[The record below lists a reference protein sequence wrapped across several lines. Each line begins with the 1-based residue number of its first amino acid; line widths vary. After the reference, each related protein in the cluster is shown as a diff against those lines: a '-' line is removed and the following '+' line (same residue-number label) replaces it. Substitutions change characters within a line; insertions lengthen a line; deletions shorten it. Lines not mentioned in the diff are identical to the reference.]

1 MSSRAALDVSHLPG
15 LRVDTRALLWWG
27 QALMLVIEGTVFA
40 LLVAVYF
47 YLRFRLPDWP
57 PPGVKP
63 PALLWPTVNLLVLV
77 ASAVPIR
84 WADKAAQRGDRA
96 AVQMGLAAGIVLG
109 LVFLAGR
116 VAIWRAFEFN
126 YASHAYGS
134 IVYAILAAHTMHV
147 AAALAE
153 SAVLLWIAFLPGR
166 FHEEQRL
173 GVVTGGLYWDFVVGS
188 WLLLYVIVYIGPRVL

>member
-1 MSSRAALDVSHLPG
+1 VSSRAALDVSHLPAQ
-15 LRVDTRALLWWG
+15 RVDTRALLWWG
-27 QALMLVIEGTVFA
+27 QALMLVIEATVFA
-40 LLVAVYF
+40 LLVAVYL

-63 PALLWPTVNLLVLV
+63 PALRWPTVNLLVLV

-84 WADKAAQRGDRA
+84 RADKAAERGDRRG
-96 AVQMGLAAGIVLG
+96 VQIGLLTGIVLG
-109 LVFLAGR
+109 LVFLVGQ
-116 VAIWRAFEFN
+116 VLLWRSFEFN

-134 IVYAILAAHTMHV
+134 IVYAILGAHTTHVV
-147 AAALAE
+147 AATAE
-153 SAVLLWIAFLPGR
+153 SVVLAWLAFRPGR

-188 WLLLYVIVYIGPRVL
+188 WLLLYLVVYIGPRVL